1 MVMVR
6 PRTARWLVLGL
17 GALLVGAL
25 GATGLQAEEGR
36 QVEVIYDGVRQ
47 TLITRSATVRDV
59 LLERHIFVG
68 PFDEVTPPV
77 DTEITHGMRIEVR
90 RAIPVTLIADG
101 QESRIYTVGRTP
113 REVFARAG
121 IEVGPN
127 DRVFPGIDDEV
138 APRERVRV
146 IRIREEIVTERR
158 TVPPP
163 LIQRLN
169 RDAFPLRY
177 RVVSPGRPGRVE
189 VVYRVRFADGQAVKR
204 TRLDRRILQPS
215 QPRIVHLG
223 HAYVPSR
230 AALRRLPSM
239 LVEATAYAPFYGPG
253 VGGITFTGMRAQRG
267 VIAVDPRVIP
277 LGTIVYV
284 EGYGTA
290 IAADTGG
297 AIRGRRIDVCL
308 DTPREAYQWGRRWVR
323 IWILGR

>member
-1 MVMVR
+1 MVTVR
-6 PRTARWLVLGL
+6 TRSTRWFAPGII
-17 GALLVGAL
+17 ALLVGAM
-25 GATGLQAEEGR
+25 AIPSVQAEEGH
-36 QVEVIYDGVRQ
+36 QVEVIYSGHRQ
-47 TLITRSATVRDV
+47 TLITKSPTVRAV
-59 LLERHIFVG
+59 LLERRIFLG

-77 DTEITHGMRIEVR
+77 DTQITHGMLIEVR
-90 RAIPVTLIADG
+90 RAIPVILIADG

-113 REVFARAG
+113 REIFARAG
-121 IEVGPN
+121 IEVGPK

-138 APRERVRV
+138 APRQRVRV
-146 IRIREEIVTERR
+146 IRIREQIVTERR

-163 LIQRLN
+163 LIQRLH
-169 RDAFPLRY
+169 RDAFPARY
-177 RVVSPGRPGRVE
+177 RVVSPGRAGRVE

-204 TRLDRRILQPS
+204 TRLDRRVLQPS